1 MILAAATKF
10 HIDVTDEDVILCGCR
25 HGDIFKQLKLL
36 GFNPKDGY
44 REIEQGFITHRNEFL
59 NRKEAFYHAKE
70 CGQLSAKI
78 IYDREEKNSI
88 SLISEDLW

>member
-1 MILAAATKF
+1 MILAAAIKI
-10 HIDVTDEDVILCGCR
+10 HIDKTDKDVVLCGCR
-25 HGDIFKQLKLL
+25 HGDIFAQLQDL

-44 REIEQGFITHRNEFL
+44 KEIEQGFITHKNEFL

-78 IYDREEKNSI
+78 IYDREKNNST